1 MRYIFQAFWVLALAS
16 SAANAQIT
24 PQLAS
29 SLMQKG
35 INLGNTLELP
45 LEGGWNNPPAQEYYF
60 EMYKEVVFLIPSGS
74 R

>member
-24 PQLAS
+24 PQQAS

-35 INLGNTLELP
+35 INLGNTLEPP
-45 LEGGWNNPPAQEYYF
+45 LEGGWNNPWRRNTI
-60 EMYKEVVFLIPSGS
+60 LICIKRQGLILSGF